1 MSEISKLLDFIVCY
15 ALLYILTVN
24 LRGNNIFKVLKV
36 PKKAVQQEKPPVA
49 VPKISEPSPAKGTC
63 HHYSYHH

>member
-1 MSEISKLLDFIVCY
+1 MSEISQLLDFIMCY
-15 ALLYILTVN
+15 ALMYIVTVN

-49 VPKISEPSPAKGTC
+49 APKISEPPPVKGTC
-63 HHYSYHH
+63 HHYS